1 MPKTTGVSSTPAE
14 NEDAA
19 EFTSIAL
26 FSGVGALISL
36 VVLIL
41 RIHGIF

>member
-1 MPKTTGVSSTPAE
+1 MPKSIGAFSRSAE
-14 NEDAA
+14 DEDAA
-19 EFTSIAL
+19 EFTSIAP

-41 RIHGIF
+41 RIRGIF